1 MLTALLPIAW
11 IFGTLPPL
19 DALILFLLEQCHVFA
34 FGGSPVSS
42 TIRLVI
48 QIIGAALLSLVFFIP
63 NNLAIIL
70 LLANFGY
77 IFASLDGRFL
87 LKKCLRVLKQ
97 KHANSTCHVA
107 IESQYNWKD
116 WTFHFVMIILVN
128 LITVLTCLL
137 LKSSSINQAA
147 LFTLETSLL
156 YAGLG
161 IFGAIKLLGDVQR
174 VYVIFGLI
182 RNPFYPKHSLS
193 DSCSSSTM
201 KSVNE
206 KRVAF
211 TIVKYIRL
219 VLLRIVAPCL
229 LCAFI
234 ATDCVLYELNFN
246 TFDYL
251 QIICILRA
259 FRWIWQSTF
268 LCLFEMCFM
277 SNVLLYSVIYPS
289 SSSSAVTQLQL
300 TKYFLLSCLAA
311 SFVRDRLEQLIGKT
325 FTFFMITITAWS
337 VKKQR
342 RTAALVLLVL
352 NFLLFLPIGLV
363 YIGVVSLLSAP
374 LLALFTFPIYL
385 IGFPR
390 YKRFWPEKKQQ
401 ISPEASVV
409 PYSNVDGIFYHQLM
423 PTLLESF
430 KEHIRSASIGEGI
443 KPDTFYLS
451 RFQDRIIWIQ
461 ILESSNTG
469 CVMSIKGLELQETS
483 CHTRE
488 AQHIDDIFDLAF
500 ENPDG
505 SSGNSDR
512 KKLIS
517 LNPSVFA
524 CMQPLDVL
532 VFQGYSDAK
541 NSLVGILDN
550 PETIQ
555 SIYEFFPKI
564 LHYFLVHKLI
574 ELTKSVDT
582 VAANEITGI
591 DNMGNSLEDDELD
604 VNGNYGKSK
613 TPSAN
618 STKSKSL
625 EDEYKFDILNKSIQS
640 EDSFVQVAKEIRED
654 SASNWSDSSSDNDS
668 EKAIKKPK
676 AKLSTLSSKVAPK
689 LKTDSALK
697 RTSDHYD
704 FNELLGA
711 INMDNETVEKSVTQT
726 KLSRDISIDII
737 RLKKTHEKEKK
748 SFKQQQQQ
756 KTEVELG
763 PIKHKKASVITPV
776 TKSKRPMSSQRGIEQ
791 ATFSLPR
798 DWVEGVKDSG
808 MSNQRLQADNEA
820 VKMTLMSKEWISQLF
835 KNLDRPDLEQEYET
849 ALNSGVCVFIL
860 KCCNLLGINKSS
872 VNFNPA
878 SICTF
883 YAGKLPWSP
892 LNERITNEHP
902 DLFALLV
909 RAFRYTVKMVIDN
922 VTICPIGD
930 DADFYETLNEY
941 KSDWFIGVEKDPEFS
956 ENLLQNKNY
965 LFSLY
970 KDDTNVTLI
979 FSIDI

>member
-77 IFASLDGRFL
+77 IFASLDGGFL
-87 LKKCLRVLKQ
+87 LKKCIRVLKPKQ
-97 KHANSTCHVA
+97 VNSKCHVP

-128 LITVLTCLL
+128 LITVLTYIL
-137 LKSSSINQAA
+137 LKSSSANQAA
-147 LFTLETSLL
+147 LFTLETSFL

-161 IFGAIKLLGDVQR
+161 LFVAIKLLGDVQR
-174 VYVIFGLI
+174 VYIIFGLI
-182 RNPFYPKHSLS
+182 RNPFYPKNSLS
-193 DSCSSSTM
+193 ASSSSSTM

-211 TIVKYIRL
+211 TVVKYIRL

-229 LCAFI
+229 LCAFV

-246 TFDYL
+246 AFDYL

-268 LCLFEMCFM
+268 VCLFEMCFM
-277 SNVLLYSVIYPS
+277 SNVLLYAIIHPS
-289 SSSSAVTQLQL
+289 SSSSVTQLQL
-300 TKYFLLSCLAA
+300 TKYFLLGCLAA

-401 ISPEASVV
+401 ISPKASVV

-461 ILESSNTG
+461 ILEGSSTG
-469 CVMSIKGLELQETS
+469 YVMNIKGLELQETS

-505 SSGNSDR
+505 SSGNSER
-512 KKLIS
+512 NKLIS
-517 LNPSVFA
+517 LNPSIFG

-555 SIYEFFPKI
+555 FGFYEFFPKI
-564 LHYFLVHKLI
+564 LHYFLVQKLI
-574 ELTKSVDT
+574 ERTKSVDT
-582 VAANEITGI
+582 VAVNEITGI

-604 VNGNYGKSK
+604 TNGNYGESK

-618 STKSKSL
+618 SIKSKSR
-625 EDEYKFDILNKSIQS
+625 EAECKFDILNKSIQS
-640 EDSFVQVAKEIRED
+640 EDSFVQVAKDIKEE
-654 SASNWSDSSSDNDS
+654 SASNWSDSSSDNDG

-689 LKTDSALK
+689 LKTDSALR
-697 RTSDHYD
+697 RTSYDYD

-711 INMDNETVEKSVTQT
+711 INMDNETVENSATHT
-726 KLSRDISIDII
+726 KLSRENSEG
-737 RLKKTHEKEKK
+737 LKKTYEKK
-748 SFKQQQQQ
+748 NSSFKQQKQ
-756 KTEVELG
+756 TEVELG
-763 PIKHKKASVITPV
+763 PIKHKKAPVIAPV
-776 TKSKRPMSSQRGIEQ
+776 TVSKRPMSSQRSVEQ

-798 DWVEGVKDSG
+798 DWVQGVKDSG

-820 VKMTLMSKEWISQLF
+820 VKKTLMSKEWISQLF
-835 KNLDRPDLEQEYET
+835 KHLDRPDLEQEYET

-860 KCCNLLGINKSS
+860 RCCNLLGINKSS

-909 RAFRYTVKMVIDN
+909 KAFRYTVKMVVDN

-941 KSDWFIGVEKDPEFS
+941 RSDWFIGVEKDPEFS

-970 KDDTNVTLI
+970 KDDTNV
-979 FSIDI
+979 S